1 MIIRFNENLE
11 VEEIDAEES
20 INAGNNLVNEIKVF
34 MPSDFDFNSH
44 KGYANFRLSDGKEYN
59 NLIMERTKKP
69 NLQLEEEKCYYYTLP
84 KYLTK
89 QKGPLLLT
97 VRISPI
103 DNMKVIANSGV
114 ITTNVN
120 YAIFEN
126 GEEVVDP
133 DIAEQLRQEIAEGE
147 IRINEALEKS
157 EEALAKANDALYH
170 DATIVKVN
178 GEVQQT
184 WDATYAQKITEE
196 SANKVNVTNYN
207 TGSLSAYAWV
217 IKGSLKLEA
226 NKTYTISF
234 YTTSSI
240 SANQVYLN
248 ENYFKKNTSIVGDYY
263 FTDSYAQNTLA
274 TKTITTITDITI
286 EKDTLLKCTT
296 AREYPIRNF
305 MINEGTE
312 ALPYS
317 PYNQKRHI
325 TNPQADLLKSEWEK
339 SVNLF
344 NYKNIGS
351 GFLDPNSG
359 NIYKNSGW
367 VYGKHYSKVDSNTT
381 YTLSWVGG
389 TFYQANICFY
399 DNSKTFISGVK
410 LEKNKTTKMS
420 FTTPNNTSYI
430 TVGYTIN
437 NGVDGDIEKTN
448 VMLNEGPEALPYQEW
463 NGSIIHEKDIDPVL
477 LWENGNPNNEFV
489 GKEYDTFNRTP
500 YKRFLLGYYITPGS
514 AIKFIEINNA
524 SNSGGALTDL
534 WAYENGATI
543 YNLIRKFSL
552 TSSNQTKITF
562 GDCYQGTSVVNT
574 RMIPAILYGLY
585 Y

>member
-1 MIIRFNENLE
+1 MNKNYL
-11 VEEIDAEES
+11 
-20 INAGNNLVNEIKVF
+20 K
-34 MPSDFDFNSH
+34 
-44 KGYANFRLSDGKEYN
+44 YN
-59 NLIMERTKKP
+59 NLGI
-69 NLQLEEEKCYYYTLP
+69 LVDSQLEQVSQGNHNVDYYYIAYDVYDYTNGYVTVSVTLP
-84 KYLTK
+84 DGTQLPELATSPKEFEFEGNTYKGFVFVLRDILTAETGTLSMTFNLK
-89 QKGPLLLT
+89 SAENDTQLCSSRLNVTIHESDMHTSPTITDAQYEQMQEVIRENT
-97 VRISPI
+97 V
-103 DNMKVIANSGV
+103 KV
-114 ITTNVN
+114 
-120 YAIFEN
+120 
-126 GEEVVDP
+126 D
-133 DIAEQLRQEIAEGE
+133 
-147 IRINEALEKS
+147 
-157 EEALAKANDALYH
+157 EALAKANDALYH

-359 NIYKNSGW
+359 NIYTNSGW

-410 LEKNKTTKMS
+410 LEKNKATKMS

-437 NGVDGDIEKTN
+437 NAVDGDIEKTN